1 MAKSADRWVEEY
13 NERIHNQT
21 GEEIAEWER
30 AAYREV
36 IAAAQ
41 AEARTEALEEA
52 AKITDR
58 RRNDC
63 DHLIVAGKA
72 IRALKPPQGGVKP
85 NSQRG
90 GFDHE

>member
-1 MAKSADRWVEEY
+1 MAKSAEAW
-13 NERIHNQT
+13 
-21 GEEIAEWER
+21 AEGFDCRGDVCVFEPCR
-30 AAYREV
+30 CRLKATPI

-41 AEARTEALEEA
+41 AEARAEALEEA

-72 IRALKPPQGGVKP
+72 IRALSDSKEPQ
-85 NSQRG
+85 
-90 GFDHE
+90 